1 MPWLSDPQRD
11 SRDDIRAARQALVY
25 AGDSRSQAEADFEAH
40 LYRVRAALAA
50 TRHLLRAGFLV
61 GVAVAVALLLALG
74 LGSFLIVLAF
84 GSPVFVWGPAG
95 IIIVVHGSESSEASG
110 GSLFDI
116 LLTLV
121 TAVTALGVA
130 GAGTAL
136 VTRTRW
142 RRAGVLDTYID
153 LDPRQVYLLH
163 TVVVWLTV
171 GALIVMAVQWQGDE
185 EMVTGALVMLTFV
198 GIPLLAFLFAA
209 VFPSLYEWL
218 LPRISPVDA
227 AAYARPIIE
236 REVALRIESDRELLG
251 RDVRRHSTH
260 PRDRWADE
268 VLARRDTPLNARR
281 RH

>member
-25 AGDSRSQAEADFEAH
+25 AGDPRSRAEADFEAH

-61 GVAVAVALLLALG
+61 GVAVAVALLLALVVG
-74 LGSFLIVLAF
+74 TFVIVMAF
-84 GSPVFVWGPAG
+84 GSAVPVWGPAG
-95 IIIVVHGSESSEASG
+95 LIVVHGSESSEASG
-110 GSLFDI
+110 GSPFDI
-116 LLTLV
+116 LLSLV
-121 TAVTALGVA
+121 TAITALGVA

-153 LDPRQVYLLH
+153 LAPRQVYLLH
-163 TVVVWLTV
+163 TVVVWLAV
-171 GALIVMAVQWQGDE
+171 GALIVVAVQWQGDE
-185 EMVTGALVMLTFV
+185 EMVTGALIMLTFV

-268 VLARRDTPLNARR
+268 VLARRDTPRNTRR
-281 RH
+281 RR

>member
-1 MPWLSDPQRD
+1 MPWFSQPEYD
-11 SRDDIRAARQALVY
+11 SRDDIRAAQQALVY
-25 AGDSRSQAEADFEAH
+25 AGDPRSQAEADFEAH

-61 GVAVAVALLLALG
+61 GVTVAVALLLALVVG
-74 LGSFLIVLAF
+74 TFVIVMTF
-84 GSPVFVWGPAG
+84 GSAVPVWGPAG
-95 IIIVVHGSESSEASG
+95 IIVVHGAESSEASG
-110 GSLFDI
+110 GSPFDI

-121 TAVTALGVA
+121 TAITALGVA

-163 TVVVWLTV
+163 TVLVWLVV

-185 EMVTGALVMLTFV
+185 EMVTGALIVLAFV
-198 GIPLLAFLFAA
+198 GIPLLALLFAA
-209 VFPSLYEWL
+209 VFPSIYKWL

-268 VLARRDTPLNARR
+268 VLARRDTPRNTRR
-281 RH
+281 RR

>member
-1 MPWLSDPQRD
+1 M
-11 SRDDIRAARQALVY
+11 
-25 AGDSRSQAEADFEAH
+25 
-40 LYRVRAALAA
+40 
-50 TRHLLRAGFLV
+50 
-61 GVAVAVALLLALG
+61 AVALLLALVVG
-74 LGSFLIVLAF
+74 TFVIVMAF
-84 GSPVFVWGPAG
+84 GSAVPVWGPAG
-95 IIIVVHGSESSEASG
+95 LIVVHGSESSEASG
-110 GSLFDI
+110 GSPFDI

-121 TAVTALGVA
+121 MAITVLGVA

-163 TVVVWLTV
+163 TVLVWLAV
-171 GALIVMAVQWQGDE
+171 GALIVVAVQWQGDE
-185 EMVTGALVMLTFV
+185 EMVTGALIMLTFV

-209 VFPSLYEWL
+209 VFPSLHEWL

-268 VLARRDTPLNARR
+268 VLARRDTPRNARR